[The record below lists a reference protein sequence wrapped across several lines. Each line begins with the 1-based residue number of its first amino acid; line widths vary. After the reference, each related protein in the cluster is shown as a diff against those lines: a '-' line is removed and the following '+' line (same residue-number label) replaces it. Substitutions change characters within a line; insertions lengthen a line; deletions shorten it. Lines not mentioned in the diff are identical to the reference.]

1 MAFRLLKDS
10 VVELVILA
18 MICALALIMLGSDQG
33 LASKTTTNS
42 LEYNATMDA
51 VTEIAGIS
59 SWYGII
65 ILAIVFLGIIGL
77 MFTIYRVS
85 SSAGAGK

>member
-10 VVELVILA
+10 VIELVVLA
-18 MICALALIMLGSDQG
+18 MIVALALIMLGSDQG

-77 MFTIYRVS
+77 VFAIYS
-85 SSAGAGK
+85 MSKNQTASK